1 LIRRE
6 YHPIRR
12 PETGGGPAPIAHASN
27 ASGRAIGV
35 DIGAT
40 LAKIA
45 SRSDGG
51 APSFELVPSGELD
64 RVAAAIARLRP
75 TRIGLTGGG
84 AAELSRLLSWDTARV
99 NEFAAWGAGAAE
111 LLRGNGGAP
120 ADRYLLVSLGTGTSI
135 MLVDGM
141 AVTRVGG
148 TALGGGTIMG
158 LGACLANEP
167 RFEALCE
174 LAARGARGRVD
185 LLVSDI
191 YRAGEIPLAGDL
203 TASSFGKL
211 ARRSAGDPAPRPED
225 LAQAVMGL
233 VAENVALICSGLAA
247 ATQVRKIVFG
257 GSTLRS
263 NGALASVLVDIT
275 RLLGRDPLLLQGG
288 EFAGSLGALLLAA
301 DR

>member
-6 YHPIRR
+6 YHPLRR
-12 PETGGGPAPIAHASN
+12 PETGGGASPVRPASRAP
-27 ASGRAIGV
+27 GRAIGV
-35 DIGAT
+35 DVGAT
-40 LAKIA
+40 LAKLT
-45 SRSDGG
+45 SRADGA
-51 APSFELVPSGELD
+51 APSFELVPAAELD
-64 RVAAAIARLRP
+64 RVAEAIARLRP
-75 TRIGLTGGG
+75 TSIGLTGGG

-99 NEFAAWGAGAAE
+99 NEFAAWGAGAAA
-111 LLRGNGGAP
+111 LLHGNGGAP
-120 ADRYLLVSLGTGTSI
+120 AERYLLVSLGTGTSI

-158 LGACLANEP
+158 LGARLAGEP

-174 LAARGARGRVD
+174 LAAGGSRGRVD

-211 ARRSAGDPAPRPED
+211 ARRSADDPEPRRED

-263 NGALASVLVDIT
+263 NSALASILLEIT
-275 RLLGRDPLLLQGG
+275 RLLGREPLLMTDG